1 MTQSSPK
8 TELIGV
14 LAQLYYRG
22 PDIERVVSTAG
33 LDLSLIAWDDRPI
46 NTWRSVLTVAED
58 KGKVDVL
65 LDIVRQEKVAN
76 EPLRAAIE
84 AYRRTDTSLAASNPP
99 ESSASVRLLKT
110 KLGELQRRSDTL
122 TKRIAAVDTDIDRAL
137 DSMQRQVLEERRN
150 DLATERDQVASEIE
164 EIERR
169 LAPKVS

>member
-1 MTQSSPK
+1 MTQDSAK
-8 TELIGV
+8 TELISV
-14 LAQLYYRG
+14 LAQLYYRD

-33 LDLSLIAWDDRPI
+33 LPLSLIAWDDRPI

-58 KGKVDVL
+58 RGKVEAL
-65 LDIVRQEKVAN
+65 LDVVRQEKVAN

-84 AYRRTDTSLAASNPP
+84 AYRRTETPPAPPNPP

-122 TKRIAAVDTDIDRAL
+122 TKRIAAVDTDIGRAL
-137 DSMQRQVLEERRN
+137 DGMTHQVLEERRN

-169 LAPKVS
+169 LAPRS